1 MFLSS
6 VLPDFKKRL
15 FSKSL
20 KTAADLSV
28 FAEKFDTEPRSHKT
42 TTENLQHFSL
52 YNYKIDKQRE
62 TSRSSIAIN
71 VKYDWSVA

>member
-1 MFLSS
+1 M
-6 VLPDFKKRL
+6 LPDFKTRL

-28 FAEKFDTEPRSHKT
+28 FAEKFDTEPQSHKT
-42 TTENLQHFSL
+42 TTGNLQHRSCSL